1 MLKSVLIVCFMTL
14 VYSTYGCDRD
24 RGKTEDMKGERIVP
38 VEVIK
43 VKTGRMTSY
52 ISATGNI
59 YSLQEANVGPRISG
73 RIEKILADEGDY
85 VQKGQILIRLEQKQL
100 NIAKQQADAALATAR
115 ASLKRL
121 LAGTREEEIRL
132 AEAGLNKAEA
142 NLRNAEREFK
152 RFKKLLAEHT
162 IEKKA
167 YDASETN
174 YKIATAQYGEAREKL
189 EMAREGPTKEDIGV
203 ARAKVK
209 QADVG
214 VEMANQRLEDS
225 ITLAPFAG
233 FIISKLKN
241 EGEYVTATPATTV
254 LKIVDISWVKVEAGI
269 PENEMG
275 RVKKENQA
283 EVRVDSYPERLFR
296 GEVSVVNP
304 SVDPRS
310 RTFKIK
316 VEIPNRERLLK
327 DGMFARVKIAVEE
340 HEGVHI
346 IPEDAIIEANNYR
359 FVFVLNENT
368 AHRRKI
374 TTGIVEGGQIE
385 VTSGLK
391 QGEVVVIA
399 GQYDLKDGSPVNIIK
414 KGDES

>member
-1 MLKSVLIVCFMTL
+1 MLKNILIVWLMTL
-14 VYSTYGCDRD
+14 ICSTSGCDRD
-24 RGKTEDMKGERIVP
+24 RSKAEDVKGERIVP

-43 VKTGRMTSY
+43 VKTGGIISY

-73 RIEKILADEGDY
+73 RIERIFADEGDY
-85 VQKGQILIRLEQKQL
+85 VQKGQILIKLEQTQL
-100 NIAKQQADAALATAR
+100 NIAKQQADAALATAG

-121 LAGTREEEIRL
+121 LAGTREEEIRR
-132 AEAGLNKAEA
+132 AEAGSDKAEA
-142 NLRNAEREFK
+142 NLQNAEREFK
-152 RFKKLLAEHT
+152 RFKKLLEEHT

-174 YKIATAQYGEAREKL
+174 HKIALAQFSEAREQLK
-189 EMAREGPTKEDIGV
+189 MAREGPTKEDIGV

-214 VEMANQRLEDS
+214 VKMANQRLKDS
-225 ITLAPFAG
+225 ITLAPFTG
-233 FIISKLKN
+233 FIIRKLKN

-254 LKIVDISWVKVEAGI
+254 LKIVDISRVKVEARF

-275 RVKKENQA
+275 RVKKGNEA
-283 EVRVDSYPERLFR
+283 EVTVDSYPERLFR
-296 GEVSVVNP
+296 GKVSVVNP

-316 VEIPNRERLLK
+316 VEIPNRDSLLK

-340 HEGVHI
+340 HEGVNI
-346 IPEDAIIEANNYR
+346 IHRDVIIEADNYR
-359 FVFVLNENT
+359 FVFVVNGKT
-368 AHRRKI
+368 AHKKKI
-374 TTGIVEGGQIE
+374 TTGIVEGDQIE
-385 VTSGLK
+385 VTGGLN
-391 QGEVVVIA
+391 QGEDVVIA
-399 GQYDLKDGSPVNIIK
+399 GQYDLKDGSPVNIIR
-414 KGDES
+414 KGNGS